1 VISWYSLDSLGKTY
15 EKLHTFHNY
24 AGGWYVQLGSDWAS
38 QITIEQMGNTY
49 IFYLW
54 NNAFTEAVPLFTIYA
69 MTGSDRET
77 QANADNRF
85 LLYRADEIVF
95 AARLESVA
103 AEYGITKESMIKSFG
118 RIHQDWR
125 TGET

>member
-1 VISWYSLDSLGKTY
+1 
-15 EKLHTFHNY
+15 
-24 AGGWYVQLGSDWAS
+24 
-38 QITIEQMGNTY
+38 MGNTY
-49 IFYLW
+49 LFYLW
-54 NNAFTEAVPLFTIYA
+54 NEDFTQATPVFTIYV

-85 LLYRADEIVF
+85 ALYRTDETVF

-103 AEYGITKESMIKSFG
+103 AEYGITKDSMINCFG